1 MQGRRSRLEP
11 AHDVKLDTLP
21 VEMYIDYIR
30 VFEKAP

>member
-1 MQGRRSRLEP
+1 MRKFWSRLG
-11 AHDVKLDTLP
+11 DVKLDTLP